1 MQQTQGNQFD
11 FNRIQVE
18 NEKILYSI
26 TEVSGEL
33 QNLEQNY

>member
-18 NEKILYSI
+18 NEKILNSI

-33 QNLEQNY
+33 QNLEHNY